1 LVFNTQPFAE
11 NPNFFGMRRA
21 ERLTLMRETLGA
33 KALMSYDDAMQTEGQ
48 LYALGNKFYVDNPLV
63 RHDNSASA
71 GATFKGV
78 EAIFALQN
86 NFNQGENQK

>member
-1 LVFNTQPFAE
+1 
-11 NPNFFGMRRA
+11 
-21 ERLTLMRETLGA
+21 
-33 KALMSYDDAMQTEGQ
+33 MSYDDVLQTEGQ
-48 LYALGNKFYVDNPLV
+48 LFALGNKFFLDNPLV

-86 NFNQGENQK
+86 KFNQGENQK

>member
-1 LVFNTQPFAE
+1 
-11 NPNFFGMRRA
+11 MRRF
-21 ERLTLMRETLGA
+21 ERLSLMRENLGS
-33 KALMSYDDAMQTEGQ
+33 KALMSYDDAMQTDGQ
-48 LYALGNKFYVDNPLV
+48 LFGLGNKFFLDNPLV

-86 NFNQGENQK
+86 NFKPIEVSK

>member
-1 LVFNTQPFAE
+1 
-11 NPNFFGMRRA
+11 MRRA
-21 ERLTLMRETLGA
+21 ERLTLMRETLGT
-33 KALMSYDDAMQTEGQ
+33 KALMSYDDVLQTEGQ
-48 LYALGNKFYVDNPLV
+48 LFALGNKFFLDNPLV

-86 NFNQGENQK
+86 KFNQGENQK

>member
-1 LVFNTQPFAE
+1 
-11 NPNFFGMRRA
+11 M
-21 ERLTLMRETLGA
+21 
-33 KALMSYDDAMQTEGQ
+33 
-48 LYALGNKFYVDNPLV
+48 YALGNKFFLDNPLV

-86 NFNQGENQK
+86 NFNMGEKTK